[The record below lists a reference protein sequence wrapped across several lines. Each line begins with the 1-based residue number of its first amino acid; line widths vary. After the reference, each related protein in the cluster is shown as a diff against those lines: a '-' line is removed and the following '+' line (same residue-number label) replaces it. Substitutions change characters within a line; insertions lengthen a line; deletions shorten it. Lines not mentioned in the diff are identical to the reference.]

1 MILHPKLAQD
11 CFILGQFDLCLLL
24 LINDS
29 QYPWF
34 ILVPQRENIS
44 EIHHL
49 PPHEQQQLMIESCLL
64 ATAIEQAFQADKMNI
79 AALGNIVPQ
88 LHIHHIARYKS
99 DIAWP
104 NPVWGAHPAI
114 AYHDNE
120 RDIVI
125 QHIKTHLPTLK
136 GVKN

>member
-11 CFILGQFDLCLLL
+11 CFILGQLDLCLLL
-24 LINDS
+24 LMNDS

-34 ILVPQRENIS
+34 ILVPQRESIS

-49 PPHEQQQLMIESCLL
+49 PPHEQQQLMVESSLL
-64 ATAIEQAFQADKMNI
+64 ATAIEQAFQADKINI
-79 AALGNIVPQ
+79 AALGNMVPQ

-104 NPVWGAHPAI
+104 QPVWGVHPAI

-136 GVKN
+136 EVAN